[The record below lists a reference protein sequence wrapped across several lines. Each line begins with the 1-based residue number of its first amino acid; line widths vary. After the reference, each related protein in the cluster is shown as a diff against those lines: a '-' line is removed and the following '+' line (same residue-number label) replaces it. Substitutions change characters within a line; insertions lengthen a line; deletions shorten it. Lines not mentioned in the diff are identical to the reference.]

1 MNEPNNPLTPLKDII
16 SNLLGDSN
24 LAFNPDDARIWEVW
38 NDVVG
43 PTIAEIARPS
53 WIKNKRLIVFVRDSI
68 WLQELNFTG
77 TSIKDDL
84 NRELQRDAVHHIE
97 FRLGTV

>member
-1 MNEPNNPLTPLKDII
+1 MGTTTESLTPLKDVIA
-16 SNLLGDSN
+16 NLLRDGT
-24 LAFNPDDARIWEVW
+24 LPFHPDDARIWEVW